1 MMEKKI
7 QENRKNMKKRIIK
20 ELNNKLLKGRAEL
33 EKEE

>member
-1 MMEKKI
+1 MKKMI

-20 ELNNKLLKGRAEL
+20 ELNIKLLRKPAEL